1 MQRGAT
7 CTKGTQVARSSA
19 YVAGRGI
26 ESLDSGVSSQL
37 APFALKLPH
46 GKECAVIYL
55 YILRAY
61 VTREDME
68 LRWI

>member
-26 ESLDSGVSSQL
+26 ESLDSGMSSQL
-37 APFALKLPH
+37 APFHLKLPH
-46 GKECAVIYL
+46 GKNGL
-55 YILRAY
+55 QYISISVAM
-61 VTREDME
+61 T
-68 LRWI
+68 

>member
-1 MQRGAT
+1 MQRRAT

-26 ESLDSGVSSQL
+26 ESLDSGVTSLL

-46 GKECAVIYL
+46 GKNAL
-55 YILRAY
+55 
-61 VTREDME
+61 
-68 LRWI
+68 